1 MCASSWLLRCFA
13 AVRTFDEQVAEAQR
27 LLRELDHSM
36 AVYDSTHGD
45 GSTTVVSD
53 STFSHS
59 LSLSIANQ
67 TDEQTGDGS
76 NAHGGGG
83 GGGSSPAITPATPPA
98 LPTALDTATAPESQP
113 EAEPE
118 PRDQLLKQDKQSE
131 SEPEQDPTHSDRSGT
146 DVQERSAALVMA
158 GEDLDD
164 LM

>member
-1 MCASSWLLRCFA
+1 M
-13 AVRTFDEQVAEAQR
+13 RTFDEQVAEAQR

-53 STFSHS
+53 STFS
-59 LSLSIANQ
+59 LSLSIAHQ

-76 NAHGGGG
+76 NAHGR
-83 GGGSSPAITPATPPA
+83 GGSSPAITPATPPA
-98 LPTALDTATAPESQP
+98 LPNALDTPTAPESQP